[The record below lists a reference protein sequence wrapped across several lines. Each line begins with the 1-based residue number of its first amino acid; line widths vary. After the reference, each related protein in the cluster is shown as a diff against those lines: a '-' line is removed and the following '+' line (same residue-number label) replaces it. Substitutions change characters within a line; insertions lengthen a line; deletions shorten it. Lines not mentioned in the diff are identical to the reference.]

1 MTYRARHQ
9 SHAKP
14 VMTVAQSV
22 TNLTLLLVGC
32 TDKRLAAM
40 TAEELASSYRVSP
53 AMAAKLLDAQRAHR
67 ERLL

>member
-1 MTYRARHQ
+1 
-9 SHAKP
+9 
-14 VMTVAQSV
+14 MTVAQSV

-40 TAEELASSYRVSP
+40 TAEELAGSYRVSP
-53 AMAAKLLDAQRAHR
+53 AMAAKLLADQRAHR